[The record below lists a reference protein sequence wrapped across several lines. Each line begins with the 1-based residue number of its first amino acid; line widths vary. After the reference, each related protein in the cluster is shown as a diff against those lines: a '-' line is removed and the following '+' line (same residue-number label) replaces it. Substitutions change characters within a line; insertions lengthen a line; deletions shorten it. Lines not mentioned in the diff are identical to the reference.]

1 VRGKD
6 KGQSWYSI
14 VQAQAGQGWYPLLRA
29 YLACGNSQGAHCVWR
44 ECGGREEW
52 FAFTGAVF
60 CPSRAVKKQQLIPLT
75 RSSLQTHISE
85 ALFGHTLFDDARCGY
100 DRSFRLVR
108 SHRVGH
114 AQLCQLRLTIKNAF
128 RQQREEFSKRALRRA
143 CGMRARNGHGYS
155 NRG

>member
-1 VRGKD
+1 MNSPARIHPQRTV
-6 KGQSWYSI
+6 SL
-14 VQAQAGQGWYPLLRA
+14 ALRP
-29 YLACGNSQGAHCVWR
+29 
-44 ECGGREEW
+44 
-52 FAFTGAVF
+52 AVH
-60 CPSRAVKKQQLIPLT
+60 
-75 RSSLQTHISE
+75 LQTHMSE
-85 ALFGHTLFDDARCGY
+85 ALFRHTLFGDARCGY

-128 RQQREEFSKRALRRA
+128 REQREEFSKRALRRA